1 MILERP
7 AAATFDLWD
16 TLIFEPDQQQVSG
29 ERRALRAEYG
39 VDELSSM
46 GESVDRDVLF
56 KVLNDVS
63 DEITKGHDRGR
74 DLHFGEWVRSALS
87 EIDAGLPG
95 RIGEVGVATFGAAID
110 RAFLELPPT
119 LLDGS
124 LEVIDEIAELG
135 LKIGL
140 VTNTGLTSGGT
151 QRDWFATIGLL
162 GRFDYMAFS
171 NEIAIA
177 KPNRI
182 IFDVTIRALDVSAS
196 RVLHVGDNLHTD
208 VRGAAALGMST
219 VWAKG
224 EVPSEQTITAQTAK
238 PDFTVETVL
247 ELPAVVGKWIES
259 LDD

>member
-1 MILERP
+1 M
-7 AAATFDLWD
+7 
-16 TLIFEPDQQQVSG
+16 FEPDQQQVSA
-29 ERRALRAEYG
+29 ERRALRAKYG
-39 VDELSSM
+39 VAELSSM
-46 GESVDRDVLF
+46 GESVDQDVLF
-56 KVLNDVS
+56 NVLNEVS

-74 DLHFGEWVRSALS
+74 DSHYGEWVHSALS
-87 EIDAGLPG
+87 KVDSGLPD
-95 RIGEVGVATFGAAID
+95 RIGEVGIATFGAAID
-110 RAFLELPPT
+110 LAFIELPPT

-124 LEVIDEIAELG
+124 LEMIDELVELG

-140 VTNTGLTSGGT
+140 VTNTGFTSGGT

-162 GRFDYMAFS
+162 RRLNYMAFS
-171 NEIAIA
+171 NELAIA

-182 IFDVTIRALDVSAS
+182 IFDVTTRALHVSAS

-208 VRGAAALGMST
+208 IRGAAALGMST

-224 EVPSEQTITAQTAK
+224 EVPSQQTVTVEAAK

-247 ELPAVVGKWIES
+247 ELPAVVEQWIES